1 MRKIMLA
8 LSAIAAVAFA
18 LPASAQDYRDRYYHS
33 GATPWIAGAGVGSLV
48 GFGLYHGWYGGSFA
62 ASLPSS
68 AAGAAATGGV
78 AGVGTVALID
88 AAVQPCAGFRA
99 LFSPFRPGPSGCV
112 NGEFVGYRVA
122 ERSAPRYR

>member
-1 MRKIMLA
+1 MAGQSGVIR
-8 LSAIAAVAFA
+8 
-18 LPASAQDYRDRYYHS
+18 PARPINRRLDQ
-33 GATPWIAGAGVGSLV
+33 L
-48 GFGLYHGWYGGSFA
+48 
-62 ASLPSS
+62 

-99 LFSPFRPGPSGCV
+99 LFSPFRPGSSGCM